1 MKQIFTSERIRFVEV
16 SEGLVNDYLAMVND
30 YEHVNRFL
38 GGRDKAYTAE
48 QEIQWVQK
56 KLAEKAPVYSM
67 LEKESG
73 RFIGNIEFMDRTDS
87 QGELGIAITADMQ
100 NQGYGTEAVLAMIN
114 YGMEQL
120 GLKRIFLR
128 THPDNARA
136 RYVYE
141 KCGFREYD
149 RDDDHVYMEV
159 LR

>member
-1 MKQIFTSERIRFVEV
+1 MKQIFASERIRFVEV
-16 SEGLVNDYLAMVND
+16 SERLVHDYLVMVND

-38 GGRDKAYTAE
+38 GGQKKTYTAE

-56 KLAEKAPVYSM
+56 KVAEKAPVYSM

-100 NQGYGTEAVLAMIN
+100 NQGYGTEAVLAMTN
-114 YGMEQL
+114 YGMKQL

-128 THPDNARA
+128 TRPDNARA
-136 RYVYE
+136 EHVYE

-149 RDDDHVYMEV
+149 RNDDHICMEV